1 MTRKP
6 TAYILLLVTACAL
19 LAGCGRSVSDADRLL
34 ARIDS
39 LADVDPDSADLLLK
53 PTPSPSLKGWEKDEV
68 ALLLRIKV
76 DDKLYRPVTH
86 YRDTILQL
94 VSYFE
99 QHPKVL
105 PSVLGSTGPALPYLY
120 AGRIFADL
128 GDAPQALDY
137 YQRALDAQPAGQMEN
152 GKWKIENEDA
162 RRLAKQ
168 RGLLHSL
175 IGETFYFQG
184 LYREAIVTLK
194 KANNYAIFAGDTLG
208 QIFNYRDIAEDY
220 KNLMQTDSS
229 MLFYDHALTLARQSH
244 NITICND
251 VMAQM
256 ARLHISLGNYVDA
269 KKFIFPALH
278 HLDSADISSTYS
290 IASKIYKYEGK
301 HDSALFCYNKLLKF
315 GNIYGKRYA
324 HRELS
329 ELAMQHSDLHVATEH
344 FRQYKLL
351 DDSIRVRDNAEV
363 VSRMH
368 AAYNYQQQEHKAQQL
383 ELSNARKQHS
393 ISIILFCTVFAA
405 VGIFHYIKRVHR
417 KQQRMAQKIEKL
429 QHKLDK
435 RDNVY
440 HLEAWESQVKDYENK
455 IRELLAQ
462 MDSSKQERLNL
473 QAQIGKLEDEKRT
486 LEYMIRRVS
495 KTEDMRKEAHEAL
508 AETSIYKHFERIAME
523 QEKPASDEKWK
534 ELKELLETNYL
545 PEFKDN
551 IQNLCTMSEHEYRM
565 CLLFKCGFKKAR
577 IARILLIDR
586 SAISHAF
593 SRLYQ
598 RTTGKKGSSEDW
610 EKIIDVL

>member
-1 MTRKP
+1 MKRKP
-6 TAYILLLVTACAL
+6 TAYILLLLVACAL

-39 LADVDPDSADLLLK
+39 LADVDPDSADVLLK
-53 PTPSPSLKGWEKDEV
+53 PTPSPSLKGEEKDEV

-94 VSYFE
+94 IDYFE
-99 QHPKVL
+99 HHPKVL
-105 PSVLGSTGPALPYLY
+105 PSLLGSTGPALPYLY

-137 YQRALDAQPAGQMEN
+137 YQRALDVQPARQMEK
-152 GKWKIENEDA
+152 GKMRIENEDA

-244 NITICND
+244 NLTICND

-368 AAYNYQQQEHKAQQL
+368 AAYNYQQHEREAQQL
-383 ELSNARKQHS
+383 KAKNDRMRVYLLLLSSAVVVMLLLAGLVAVRRRYKRQLVQSNMGKTDLLRYSYEQKTEQQKLSEREQVTGSTIYAAIQSHLGKAGDVPLSDDEWQQLHQTVNAIYPNFR
-393 ISIILFCTVFAA
+393 
-405 VGIFHYIKRVHR
+405 
-417 KQQRMAQKIEKL
+417 EKL
-429 QHKLDK
+429 TSLTPM
-435 RDNVY
+435 NNFEY
-440 HLEAWESQVKDYENK
+440 QV
-455 IRELLAQ
+455 
-462 MDSSKQERLNL
+462 
-473 QAQIGKLEDEKRT
+473 
-486 LEYMIRRVS
+486 
-495 KTEDMRKEAHEAL
+495 
-508 AETSIYKHFERIAME
+508 
-523 QEKPASDEKWK
+523 
-534 ELKELLETNYL
+534 
-545 PEFKDN
+545 
-551 IQNLCTMSEHEYRM
+551 
-565 CLLFKCGFKKAR
+565 CLLLKIGVKPSD
-577 IARILLIDR
+577 IASLTAHSRESVTASR
-586 SAISHAF
+586 R
-593 SRLYQ
+593 RLYEKAMKKS
-598 RTTGKKGSSEDW
+598 GKPSDW
-610 EKIIDVL
+610 DALVTIL

>member
-6 TAYILLLVTACAL
+6 TAYIVLLVAACAL

-39 LADVDPDSADLLLK
+39 LADVDPDSADVLLK
-53 PTPSPSLKGWEKDEV
+53 PAPSPSLKGREKEEV

-76 DDKLYRPVTH
+76 DDKLYHPVTH

-137 YQRALDAQPAGQMEN
+137 YQRALDAQPARQMEN
-152 GKWKIENEDA
+152 GKVKIENEDA

-220 KNLMQTDSS
+220 KNLMQTDSC

-269 KKFIFPALH
+269 KKFILPALH

-368 AAYNYQQQEHKAQQL
+368 AAYNYQQHERETQQL
-383 ELSNARKQHS
+383 KAKNDRMRVYLLLLSSAVVFMLLLAGLVAVRRRYKRQLVQSNMGKTDLLRYSYEQKTEQQKLSEREQVAGSTIYVAIQSHLGKAGDVPLSDDEWEQLHQTVNAVYPNFR
-393 ISIILFCTVFAA
+393 
-405 VGIFHYIKRVHR
+405 
-417 KQQRMAQKIEKL
+417 EKL
-429 QHKLDK
+429 TSLTPM
-435 RDNVY
+435 NNFEY
-440 HLEAWESQVKDYENK
+440 QV
-455 IRELLAQ
+455 
-462 MDSSKQERLNL
+462 
-473 QAQIGKLEDEKRT
+473 
-486 LEYMIRRVS
+486 
-495 KTEDMRKEAHEAL
+495 
-508 AETSIYKHFERIAME
+508 
-523 QEKPASDEKWK
+523 
-534 ELKELLETNYL
+534 
-545 PEFKDN
+545 
-551 IQNLCTMSEHEYRM
+551 
-565 CLLFKCGFKKAR
+565 CLLLKIGVKPSE
-577 IARILLIDR
+577 IASLTAHSRESVTASR
-586 SAISHAF
+586 R
-593 SRLYQ
+593 RLYEKAMKKS
-598 RTTGKKGSSEDW
+598 GKPSDW
-610 EKIIDVL
+610 DALVTIL